1 MNKDIDDKQLNAHSF
16 MISRPQSK
24 LSFKRFSIDKVKSI
38 EQGASKRDLDS
49 NKDGQQMN
57 DWNNDEDLNGLTRRV
72 RPSMIQ
78 MPTL

>member
-1 MNKDIDDKQLNAHSF
+1 

-24 LSFKRFSIDKVKSI
+24 LSFKRFSVDKVKSN

-57 DWNNDEDLNGLTRRV
+57 GWNNDEDLNGLTRRV